1 MKAKIRF
8 TEYGTWILINF
19 IFCILPLI
27 ISAYFVH
34 SIDDTIISSFISF
47 IYTTLICSIYAYL
60 NSGIQNKL
68 IFCLALLFLLFFLT
82 IYTIYPEKLSRD
94 TYSYIQVNASKVC
107 LITLLAVMA
116 ISLILNYRNLE
127 EVVERRV
134 SEKIQKNASKIGRD
148 VSGMLQQLK
157 KEKP

>member
-1 MKAKIRF
+1 
-8 TEYGTWILINF
+8 
-19 IFCILPLI
+19 
-27 ISAYFVH
+27 
-34 SIDDTIISSFISF
+34 
-47 IYTTLICSIYAYL
+47 
-60 NSGIQNKL
+60 
-68 IFCLALLFLLFFLT
+68 
-82 IYTIYPEKLSRD
+82 
-94 TYSYIQVNASKVC
+94 
-107 LITLLAVMA
+107 MA